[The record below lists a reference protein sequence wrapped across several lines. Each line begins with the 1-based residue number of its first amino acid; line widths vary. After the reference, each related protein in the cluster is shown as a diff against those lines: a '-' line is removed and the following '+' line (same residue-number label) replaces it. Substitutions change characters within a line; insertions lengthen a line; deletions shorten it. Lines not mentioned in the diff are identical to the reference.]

1 MPLYAAAFFLPTSQ
15 SIPYLLE
22 DVYLRGGFR
31 TVATVDAMIAIKPA
45 SRKRGMMVYVQEDK
59 TMYWIPGATGGA
71 AAWHKWDATNYVNF
85 KTDDVIYFDQ
95 NEDEEHRVNIRPERI
110 VPVISEDEASHV
122 LMNEDGMP
130 VWVHKLFVPDIE
142 GAIAGQAVVLD
153 AEGKAVWGQV
163 DGLPS
168 AEGVAAGSSIILDAE
183 GKAIWGRVQSLPDT
197 EGKLQGMVLALD
209 AELKPIWGY
218 SSGLPSA
225 EGIEDGSV
233 LILEGGKAKWADSA
247 AAQPTRIIENVNMTT
262 LVVASSADNELQLN
276 CTTAVL
282 VQVAMS
288 HPDLLLEIHQTPDF
302 TDTNP
307 YKFRSSMAK
316 LEDDGIT
323 FLEDA
328 TQVISRRYSI
338 FSALAERKMYLRVH
352 NEGEV
357 SAEVVVTIGYVP
369 MEK

>member
-59 TMYWIPGATGGA
+59 TMYWIPGAIGGA
-71 AAWHKWDATNYVNF
+71 SAWHKWDATNYVNF

-130 VWVHKLFVPDIE
+130 VWVHKMFVPDVE
-142 GAIAGQAVVLD
+142 GAKAGQAVVLD
-153 AEGKAVWGQV
+153 AEGNAVWGQV
-163 DGLPS
+163 DGLPPT
-168 AEGVAAGSSIILDAE
+168 AGAPVGSSIILDAE
-183 GKAIWGRVQSLPDT
+183 GKAIWGKVQSLPGVD
-197 EGKLQGMVLALD
+197 GKSQGMVLALD
-209 AELKPIWGY
+209 AELEPIWGY

-225 EGIEDGSV
+225 EGVAAGSILMLEEDGAQWVDTASV
-233 LILEGGKAKWADSA
+233 RPMRTVEHVDMS
-247 AAQPTRIIENVNMTT
+247 T
-262 LVVASSADNELQLN
+262 VVVSGSSDVELQLN
-276 CTTAVL
+276 CTTAVM
-282 VQVAMS
+282 VQVALS
-288 HPDLLLEIHQTPDF
+288 HPDVLLEIHQTPDH
-302 TDTNP
+302 TDSNP
-307 YKFRSSMAK
+307 YKFRSSLAK
-316 LEDDGIT
+316 LEDDGTT
-323 FLEDA
+323 FLEDS

-338 FSALAERKMYLRVH
+338 FSALEERKMYLRVH
-352 NEGEV
+352 NEGEA